1 MGCREFRIRYSRS
14 YTPLFN
20 LKMSKIKE
28 HYHEE
33 ISCGMAG
40 TDQEYAVTCMKAIA
54 DATGKWMYNNMPTEK
69 FLQIVLKEV
78 IDFQNMHDPCQPN

>member
-1 MGCREFRIRYSRS
+1 MGSREFGTGHSRPH
-14 YTPLFN
+14 TPLFN

-28 HYHEE
+28 YYHEE
-33 ISCGMAG
+33 ITHGMAG
-40 TDQEYAVTCMKAIA
+40 ADQEYAVKCMKAIA

-69 FLQIVLKEV
+69 FLQIVFKEV